1 MNNSSKDNDPKEVA
15 RKNRLQ
21 KAIKDNYKL
30 LIGLVIGVLIMT
42 AGIAV
47 ASKGFKSQSNEP
59 IKKQT
64 NEDKVGQVESK
75 NENIQPG
82 ANATNPGSPA
92 PNNQQAPKAPA
103 VNTNPAPVP
112 PAPSCNTALKT
123 TYTNYYN
130 SQVALENSIHAS
142 WRGEGPVDS
151 SYYARQQGI
160 EDARHEAK
168 LAQLLAEYQQKLAS
182 INCN

>member
-1 MNNSSKDNDPKEVA
+1 MNKNSKDIDPKEA
-15 RKNRLQ
+15 AKKNRLQ
-21 KAIKDNYKL
+21 KIINDNYKL
-30 LIGLVIGVLIMT
+30 LIGLVIGVMIMT

-47 ASKGFKSQSNEP
+47 ASKGFKSQSNDP

-64 NEDKVGQVESK
+64 NEDKARQVESK
-75 NENIQPG
+75 NENKQPEES
-82 ANATNPGSPA
+82 ATNPVSPA
-92 PNNQQAPKAPA
+92 PNSQQAPKAPV
-103 VNTNPAPVP
+103 VNTNPAPAP
-112 PAPSCNTALKT
+112 PAPSCNTALRT